1 MRPTTLSGEEI
12 AARGTKIYEDSIRA
26 KVEREHHGDFVIID
40 IDSGDY
46 EVDREDIVAS
56 KRILE
61 RRPEAILF
69 GLRAGF
75 PTAYR
80 LGGRFGLK

>member
-1 MRPTTLSGEEI
+1 MRPTTLSSEEI
-12 AARGTKIYEDSIRA
+12 VARGTKIYDDSIRA

-40 IDSGDY
+40 DSGDY
-46 EVDREDIVAS
+46 DVDQEDIVAS

-61 RRPEAILF
+61 RRPGATLF

-80 LGGRFGLK
+80 LGGRFALK